1 MTRKKE
7 LHKKNCRKEL
17 IETIDNVDGVWCL
30 LVFVL
35 PLIHVI
41 AEPLFMAAYVNV
53 DCIDIGL
60 VELNF
65 CPPARPSLV
74 CAVAIVVVSG

>member
-1 MTRKKE
+1 MPSA
-7 LHKKNCRKEL
+7 L
-17 IETIDNVDGVWCL
+17 
-30 LVFVL
+30 VL

-41 AEPLFMAAYVNV
+41 AGPLSVAAYVNV

-65 CPPARPSLV
+65 CKSLPSLV
-74 CAVAIVVVSG
+74 CAVAIVGG

>member
-1 MTRKKE
+1 MA
-7 LHKKNCRKEL
+7 
-17 IETIDNVDGVWCL
+17 ETTQG
-30 LVFVL
+30 LVPSTLVL

-41 AEPLFMAAYVNV
+41 AGPLSVAAYVNV

-65 CPPARPSLV
+65 CKSLPSLV
-74 CAVAIVVVSG
+74 CAVAIT